1 MNAGRLNSRITIQR
15 RVEETAPSGQ
25 TVGEWVDLC
34 AVWAQVE
41 CTDSKTVDGD
51 GYTQHE
57 GLYRFYIR
65 WRPGLDANMRIKW
78 GRRIFTLIGPPAD
91 WKTEKTGLTLLTKE
105 LM

>member
-1 MNAGRLNSRITIQR
+1 MNAGRLNSRIIIQR
-15 RVEETAPSGQ
+15 RVEKTAPSGQ
-25 TVGEWVDLC
+25 TVGSWVDLC

-41 CTDSKTVDGD
+41 CTDSKTLDGD

-78 GRRIFTLIGPPAD
+78 GGRLFTLVGPPAD
-91 WKTEKTGLTLLTKE
+91 WKTEKSGLTLIAKE